1 MLVQV
6 ASMEA
11 QLGRLAGV
19 IRTKDA
25 EATALNA
32 AVQRQ
37 FVERT
42 ELRGQVAVLDGQV
55 AQLRGATADLEAR
68 LRDSEARCAA
78 LDAKHNRCPAAASAG
93 PLGRHRTP
101 VSTLGRPCI
110 VGAVRLACCGG
121 VVRSRCL
128 CHGLL
133 ACTCC
138 D

>member
-1 MLVQV
+1 MELFGSGGRGGGIGSGDKALKWCPVAVQV

-25 EATALNA
+25 EAAALNA

-37 FVERT
+37 FAERT

-68 LRDSEARCAA
+68 LRDSEAHCAA
-78 LDAKHNRCPAAASAG
+78 LDAKHNRCADAVSA
-93 PLGRHRTP
+93 P
-101 VSTLGRPCI
+101 
-110 VGAVRLACCGG
+110 
-121 VVRSRCL
+121 
-128 CHGLL
+128 
-133 ACTCC
+133 
-138 D
+138 